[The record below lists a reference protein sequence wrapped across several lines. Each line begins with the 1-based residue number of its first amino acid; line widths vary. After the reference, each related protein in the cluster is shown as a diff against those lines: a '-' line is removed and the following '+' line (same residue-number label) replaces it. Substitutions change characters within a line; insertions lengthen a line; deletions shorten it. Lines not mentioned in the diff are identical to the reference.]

1 MREIDEMRRRIPSV
15 DSLLRSASFGP
26 LLRAYPR
33 PLVLSALRR
42 TLEDVRHGIGSGE
55 CSMVPGPAELARVTS
70 RELEEMERPTL
81 RRVINATGI
90 PLHTNLGRAPLAESA
105 RRALE
110 EISAG
115 YSNLEYDLAAGRRG
129 SRHDHCSE
137 LLRELTGAEAA
148 LVVNNNA
155 AALVLALNEL
165 ADGRDVIVSRG
176 ELVEIGG
183 SFRVPEVVAK
193 SGGRIVEVG
202 ATNRTHARDY
212 ENAVGPDTSVLL
224 KVHRS
229 NFTQAGFVADV
240 GIEDIARIAH
250 ERGLLAVHDIGSGLL
265 GDPGPGADLPWEPTV
280 RGSLDAGADLVTFSG
295 DKLLGGPQAGI
306 IVGLAE
312 LIDRMRRNPL
322 LRALR
327 VGKLT
332 LAALGATLRVWR
344 DVERARAEIPA
355 LAMIA
360 ADPLMLG
367 ERAERLAAELR
378 ARVPAANIEVVD
390 DVTEVG
396 GGSFPGAELPARVV
410 RVKAPDRSEGEL
422 ERALRG
428 VEPPVIVRVRD
439 GALLLDPRTVH
450 PGEEKALLEAVSR
463 VMAGAPPS
471 RSG

>member
-1 MREIDEMRRRIPSV
+1 
-15 DSLLRSASFGP
+15 
-26 LLRAYPR
+26 
-33 PLVLSALRR
+33 
-42 TLEDVRHGIGSGE
+42 
-55 CSMVPGPAELARVTS
+55 
-70 RELEEMERPTL
+70 MERPTL

-90 PLHTNLGRAPLAESA
+90 PLHTNLGRAPLGASA
-105 RRALE
+105 RQALE
-110 EISAG
+110 EIAAG
-115 YSNLEYDLAAGRRG
+115 YSNLEYDLATGRRG
-129 SRHDHCSE
+129 SRHDHCRE
-137 LLRELTGAEAA
+137 LLRALTGAEAA

-183 SFRVPEVVAK
+183 SFRVPEIVAK

-212 ENAVGPDTSVLL
+212 ENAVGPTTSVLL

-229 NFTQAGFVADV
+229 NFTQRGFVADV
-240 GIEDIARIAH
+240 GIEAVARIAH
-250 ERGLLAVHDIGSGLL
+250 ERELLAMHDIGSGLL
-265 GDPGPGADLPWEPTV
+265 SEPGAGAGLPSEPTV
-280 RGSLDAGADLVTFSG
+280 RGSLEAGADLVTFSG

-306 IVGLAE
+306 IVGRGE

-332 LAALGATLRVWR
+332 LAALSATLRVWC

-360 ADPLMLG
+360 ADPQWLG

-378 ARVPAANIEVVD
+378 ARAPAANIEVVD
-390 DVTEVG
+390 DAAEVG

-410 RVKAPDRSEGEL
+410 RVTAPDRSEGEL
-422 ERALRG
+422 ELELRG
-428 VEPPVIVRVRD
+428 AEPPVIARVRD

-450 PGEEKALLEAVSR
+450 PTEETALLEAVSG
-463 VMAGAPPS
+463 VLMGGPPS